1 MGQPKTKT
9 SEINSLGKRLEGGRH
24 VCLKTKIRCFLRL
37 SVGGYWL
44 SAGRTAASSGSSIRQ
59 ASAPVPDD
67 RPRVPVGEAPQ
78 VSKWL
83 RFRAIDLACQPSRV
97 ATCPLRVAFAGPF
110 SNQLLPTPMTMPCGA
125 NILLEKC
132 LYALL
137 SCFLSIIDPLPSTL
151 RSTRQPHLHC
161 QQKHLLKRGSR
172 KAGRNSLLDTDV
184 EAFTSASS
192 STPLHH

>member
-1 MGQPKTKT
+1 MSRLLENQ
-9 SEINSLGKRLEGGRH
+9 NSLLLATKRGR
-24 VCLKTKIRCFLRL
+24 LLA
-37 SVGGYWL
+37 GYWL
-44 SAGRTAASSGSSIRQ
+44 SAGRTATSSGSSIRQ

-83 RFRAIDLACQPSRV
+83 RFRAILSV
-97 ATCPLRVAFAGPF
+97 VMWVSSAGGVCRSHPPVT
-110 SNQLLPTPMTMPCGA
+110 NAHNMPCGA

-132 LYALL
+132 PYALL
-137 SCFLSIIDPLPSTL
+137 SCFLSIMDPLPSTL
-151 RSTRQPHLHC
+151 HSTRQPHLHC
-161 QQKHLLKRGSR
+161 QHKQHKHLLKRGSR
-172 KAGRNSLLDTDV
+172 RAGRNSLLDTDV